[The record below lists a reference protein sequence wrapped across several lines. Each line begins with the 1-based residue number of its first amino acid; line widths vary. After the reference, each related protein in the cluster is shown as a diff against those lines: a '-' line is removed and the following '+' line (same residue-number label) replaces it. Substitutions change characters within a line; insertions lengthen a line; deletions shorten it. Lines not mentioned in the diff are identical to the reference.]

1 MFIKFYPND
10 YVLRYR
16 KGKLIES
23 GAGLSFYYLA
33 ANTSVAVVPIS
44 AMDADFIFEEKTAD
58 YQSVTVQGQLT
69 YRITDYKR
77 IASLMNFSVQLPS
90 KKYIDDPTVKL
101 NKRLLNLADVQ
112 IRKRIGTTEL
122 TSAVRADRDLALQI
136 LAELRQDDEVK
147 TLGVEIMGLSIL
159 KIGANNETQ
168 RALEARTREEI
179 LKGSD
184 DALYE
189 RRNASIE
196 QERRV
201 KENELLTEISV
212 EEKKKKIRET
222 EVATKRMLME
232 KDNEL
237 QKMKALSEVEREQI
251 KVNAE
256 IETTRRMTDAQ
267 IEIEKKKKELA
278 ELQLENAKK
287 DADAEA
293 YRVRVVME
301 AYKSLGADVIVAL
314 AAMNMDP
321 SKMIAS
327 AFEKL
332 AASSAKIGT
341 LNITPELLESLKKV

>member
-1 MFIKFYPND
+1 MYVKFLPND

-23 GAGLSFYYLA
+23 GAGLSFHCLPA
-33 ANTSVAVVPIS
+33 AASAAVVPIS

-90 KKYIDDPTVKL
+90 KKYYNDPMVKL
-101 NKRLLNLADVQ
+101 SKRLLNLADVQ

-122 TSAVRADRDLALQI
+122 TRAVRADRDLAMQI
-136 LAELRQDDEVK
+136 LEELRQDDEVK
-147 TLGVEIMGLSIL
+147 ALGVEIMGLSIL
-159 KIGANNETQ
+159 KVGANNETQ

-201 KENELLTEISV
+201 KENELSTEISV

-232 KDNEL
+232 KENEL
-237 QKMKALSEVEREQI
+237 QKIKTLSEAEREQI
-251 KVNAE
+251 KANAD
-256 IETTRRMTDAQ
+256 IELTRKMTDAK

-301 AYKSLGADVIVAL
+301 AYRSLGADVIVAL

-332 AASSAKIGT
+332 AAGSAKIGT
-341 LNITPELLESLKKV
+341 LNITPELLESLRKV